1 MAKKKICVPELLGSL
16 PFQCRENLL
25 TFQYMKRQAGNE
37 EEKLQGVIR
46 LYCYI
51 RVLTETKIISEA
63 DEKEMTKYFTPEL
76 AAGQEV
82 TQEEN
87 TSKNIMEF
95 LNLLGM

>member
-25 TFQYMKRQAGNE
+25 TFQYMLQQAGNE

-82 TQEEN
+82 TQEGN